1 MAVLS
6 EYQRQINNKDMP
18 VGKKKVLAA
27 ALELFSNKG
36 FHATTT
42 AKIAQ
47 LAGVSEGTIYKYFPS
62 KNELLKQL
70 LTPLFLKIKNNFFI
84 KVQNYHNL
92 TELVSFFVEDRVQF
106 VINNFSLFK
115 LFIQEVLIQ
124 SPIADILGN
133 ILNDQEG
140 IFSYLQKLKDNFPE
154 INQQL
159 SSLEILRIF
168 LGPMIVYIFQNQ
180 LFQAEVENYH
190 QDLELIKRQIIAGL
204 KA

>member
-27 ALELFSNKG
+27 ALELFSNNG

-124 SPIADILGN
+124 SPMAEILDN
-133 ILNDQEG
+133 ILNNQDG
-140 IFSYLQKLKDNFPE
+140 IFSDLQKLKDNFPE
-154 INQQL
+154 IDQQL
-159 SSLEILRIF
+159 SPLEILRIF

>member
-124 SPIADILGN
+124 SPITDILGN

-140 IFSYLQKLKDNFPE
+140 IFFDLQKLKDNFPE

>member
-18 VGKKKVLAA
+18 AGKKKVLAA
-27 ALELFSNKG
+27 ALELFSNNG

-124 SPIADILGN
+124 SPMADILDN

-140 IFSYLQKLKDNFPE
+140 IFSDLQKLKDDFPE

-159 SSLEILRIF
+159 SPLEILRIF

>member
-124 SPIADILGN
+124 SPIADILDN

-140 IFSYLQKLKDNFPE
+140 IFSDLQKLKDNFPE

-159 SSLEILRIF
+159 SPLEILRIF

-190 QDLELIKRQIIAGL
+190 QDLDLIKRQIIAGL

>member
-18 VGKKKVLAA
+18 AGKKKVLAA
-27 ALELFSNKG
+27 ALELFSNNG

-124 SPIADILGN
+124 SPIADILDN
-133 ILNDQEG
+133 ILNNQDG
-140 IFSYLQKLKDNFPE
+140 IFSDLQKLKDNFPE

-159 SSLEILRIF
+159 SPLEILRIF

>member
-115 LFIQEVLIQ
+115 LFIQEILIQ

-140 IFSYLQKLKDNFPE
+140 IFSGLQKLKDNFPE

>member
-18 VGKKKVLAA
+18 AGKKKILAA
-27 ALELFSNKG
+27 ALELFSNNG

-124 SPIADILGN
+124 SPMAEILDK
-133 ILNDQEG
+133 ILNNQDG
-140 IFSYLQKLKDNFPE
+140 IFSDLQKLKDNFPE

-159 SSLEILRIF
+159 SPLEILRIF

>member
-140 IFSYLQKLKDNFPE
+140 IFSDLQKLKDDFPE

-159 SSLEILRIF
+159 SPLEILRIF

>member
-18 VGKKKVLAA
+18 AGKKKVLAA

-124 SPIADILGN
+124 SPIADILDN

-140 IFSYLQKLKDNFPE
+140 IFSDLQKLKDNFPE

-159 SSLEILRIF
+159 SPLEILRIF

-190 QDLELIKRQIIAGL
+190 QDLDLIKRQIIAGL

>member
-106 VINNFSLFK
+106 VINNFSLFQ
-115 LFIQEVLIQ
+115 LFIQEILIQ
-124 SPIADILGN
+124 SP
-133 ILNDQEG
+133 
-140 IFSYLQKLKDNFPE
+140 
-154 INQQL
+154 
-159 SSLEILRIF
+159 LEILRIF
-168 LGPMIVYIFQNQ
+168 GV
-180 LFQAEVENYH
+180 
-190 QDLELIKRQIIAGL
+190 R
-204 KA
+204 

>member
-140 IFSYLQKLKDNFPE
+140 IFSDLQKLKNNFPE

>member
-27 ALELFSNKG
+27 ALELFSNNG

-124 SPIADILGN
+124 SPIADILDN

-140 IFSYLQKLKDNFPE
+140 IFSDLQKLKDNFPE

-159 SSLEILRIF
+159 SPLEILRIF

>member
-18 VGKKKVLAA
+18 AGKKKVLAA
-27 ALELFSNKG
+27 ALELFSNNG

-42 AKIAQ
+42 AQIAQ

-124 SPIADILGN
+124 SPMAEILDK
-133 ILNDQEG
+133 ILNNQDG
-140 IFSYLQKLKDNFPE
+140 IFSDLQKLKDNFPE

-159 SSLEILRIF
+159 SPLEILRIF

>member
-27 ALELFSNKG
+27 ALELFSNNG

-124 SPIADILGN
+124 SPMADILDN

-140 IFSYLQKLKDNFPE
+140 IFSDLQKLKDNFSE

-159 SSLEILRIF
+159 SPLEILRIF

>member
-1 MAVLS
+1 LAVLS

-124 SPIADILGN
+124 SPIAEILDN

-140 IFSYLQKLKDNFPE
+140 IFSDLQKLKDNFPE

-159 SSLEILRIF
+159 SPLEILRIF

>member
-27 ALELFSNKG
+27 ALELFSNNG

-124 SPIADILGN
+124 SPMAEILDN

-140 IFSYLQKLKDNFPE
+140 IFSDLQKLKDNFPE

-159 SSLEILRIF
+159 SPLEILRIF

>member
-124 SPIADILGN
+124 SPIADILDN

-140 IFSYLQKLKDNFPE
+140 IFSDLQKLKDNFPE

-159 SSLEILRIF
+159 SPLEILRIF

>member
-18 VGKKKVLAA
+18 DGKKKVLAA

-124 SPIADILGN
+124 SPIADILDN

-140 IFSYLQKLKDNFPE
+140 IFSDLQKLKDNFPE

-159 SSLEILRIF
+159 SPLEILRIF

-190 QDLELIKRQIIAGL
+190 QDLDLIKRQIIAGL

>member
-140 IFSYLQKLKDNFPE
+140 IFSDLQKLKDNFPE

-190 QDLELIKRQIIAGL
+190 QDMELIKRQIIAGL

>member
-18 VGKKKVLAA
+18 AGKKKVLAA
-27 ALELFSNKG
+27 ALELFSNNG

-124 SPIADILGN
+124 SPMAEILDK
-133 ILNDQEG
+133 ILNNQDG
-140 IFSYLQKLKDNFPE
+140 IFSDLQKLKDNFPE

-159 SSLEILRIF
+159 SPLEILRIF

>member
-27 ALELFSNKG
+27 ALELFSNNG

-124 SPIADILGN
+124 SPMAEILDN

-140 IFSYLQKLKDNFPE
+140 IFSDLQKLKDDFPE

-159 SSLEILRIF
+159 SPLEILRIF

>member
-115 LFIQEVLIQ
+115 LFIQEILIQ

-140 IFSYLQKLKDNFPE
+140 IFSDLQKLKDNFPE

>member
-18 VGKKKVLAA
+18 AGKKKVLAA
-27 ALELFSNKG
+27 ALELFSNNG

-124 SPIADILGN
+124 SPMAEILDN
-133 ILNDQEG
+133 ILNNQDG
-140 IFSYLQKLKDNFPE
+140 IFSDLQKLKDNFPE
-154 INQQL
+154 IDQQL
-159 SSLEILRIF
+159 SPLEILRIF

>member
-18 VGKKKVLAA
+18 AGKKKVLAA
-27 ALELFSNKG
+27 ALELFSNNG

-106 VINNFSLFK
+106 VINNFSLFQ

-124 SPIADILGN
+124 SPMAEILDK
-133 ILNDQEG
+133 ILNNQDG
-140 IFSYLQKLKDNFPE
+140 IFSDLQKLKDNFPE

-159 SSLEILRIF
+159 SPLEILRIF

>member
-27 ALELFSNKG
+27 ALELFSNNG

-124 SPIADILGN
+124 SPIADILDN

-140 IFSYLQKLKDNFPE
+140 IFSDLQKLKDDFPE

-159 SSLEILRIF
+159 SPLEILRIF

>member
-18 VGKKKVLAA
+18 AGKKKVLAA

-124 SPIADILGN
+124 SPIADILDN

-140 IFSYLQKLKDNFPE
+140 IFSDLQKLKDNFPE

-159 SSLEILRIF
+159 SPLEILRIF

>member
-124 SPIADILGN
+124 SPIADILDN

-140 IFSYLQKLKDNFPE
+140 IFSDLQKLKDNFPE

-159 SSLEILRIF
+159 SLLEILRIF

>member
-27 ALELFSNKG
+27 ALELFSNNG

-124 SPIADILGN
+124 SPIADILDN

-140 IFSYLQKLKDNFPE
+140 IFSDLQKLKDNFPE

-159 SSLEILRIF
+159 SPLEILRIF

-190 QDLELIKRQIIAGL
+190 QDLELIKR
-204 KA
+204 

>member
-140 IFSYLQKLKDNFPE
+140 IFSDLQKLKDNFPE